1 MYPFCCCFPG
11 SLCGGVDVRSG
22 EYRDALKEFMDICM
36 LCNDSGLDYNEV
48 SRGVVCVCRTSSC
61 VCVGRV

>member
-1 MYPFCCCFPG
+1 MYPFCCCFRG
-11 SLCGGVDVRSG
+11 SLCGGADVRSG

-48 SRGVVCVCRTSSC
+48 SRGVVCVRD
-61 VCVGRV
+61 